1 MVGRSFKT
9 KVTIPKGRNGRPLKG
24 LKRTQ
29 KRVSQRLRDTSPLSK
44 SSGSVG
50 DELAKLSGL
59 PASQRR
65 NRPKNDPFNQIGL

>member
-1 MVGRSFKT
+1 MVGNRFNT
-9 KVTIPKGRNGRPLKG
+9 KVSIPKGRNGRPLKG

-29 KRVSQRLRDTSPLSK
+29 KRVSQRIRD
-44 SSGSVG
+44 SGSVG